1 MAVVSSRMRYYS
13 QEYSHVFLL
22 GARPSAVSS
31 TISCSPGNAV
41 ANGVNA
47 SVATP
52 FTKPAT
58 MRYYSQDGTSVIPF
72 GRRSF
77 TIGVSISGTPGN
89 AVAFGI
95 PASISS
101 GNVIGCFPAN
111 AVANGVTA
119 TIVFTST
126 NPVSI
131 YATPGNA
138 VATGIQATV
147 TAGVTYAIT
156 TTVGNAIAR
165 GILAAISNIPIPLV
179 DATPRWSL
187 NAKAVGA
194 TYVEFWDFIS
204 LMAIGET
211 VSTATLQ
218 ISLVSGT
225 VDDSASILNGPAVPD
240 GQRVLQSLKG
250 GTAGQT
256 YEIRCKVQSNLANSY
271 TLASFLAV
279 VPAEFA

>member
-1 MAVVSSRMRYYS
+1 MPHLYY
-13 QEYSHVFLL
+13 
-22 GARPSAVSS
+22 
-31 TISCSPGNAV
+31 
-41 ANGVNA
+41 
-47 SVATP
+47 TP
-52 FTKPAT
+52 KHF
-58 MRYYSQDGTSVIPF
+58 SIIEW
-72 GRRSF
+72 GRRPFVAGPPAPVGTLRSVKPRWSVYHHNKVF
-77 TIGVSISGTPGN
+77 VWTSKIAFVSQIVSCT
-89 AVAFGI
+89 
-95 PASISS
+95 
-101 GNVIGCFPAN
+101 PAN
-111 AVANGVTA
+111 AVANGVIA
-119 TIVFTST
+119 SIIIGKTISCQPANAVAAGVNASITYST
-126 NPVSI
+126 VLH
-131 YATPGNA
+131 ATPGNA
-138 VATGIQATV
+138 VADGIQASISLGVPV
-147 TAGVTYAIT
+147 TIT
-156 TTVGNAIAR
+156 AVPGNAVAN
-165 GILAAISNIPIPLV
+165 GILATISNIPAPQV

-187 NAKAVGA
+187 NAKAVGI
-194 TYVEFWDFIS
+194 TYTEFWDFIS